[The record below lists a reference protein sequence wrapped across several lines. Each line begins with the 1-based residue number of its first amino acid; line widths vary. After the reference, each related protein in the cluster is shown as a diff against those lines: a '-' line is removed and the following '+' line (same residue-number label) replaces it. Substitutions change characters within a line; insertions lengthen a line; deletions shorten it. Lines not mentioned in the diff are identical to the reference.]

1 MKKDMKK
8 NLMKR
13 IVTMI
18 TAAVMLFS
26 LAALAACSKK
36 QDDTEIRIAALKGP
50 TGMGMVKLCL
60 LYTSPSPRD

>member
-13 IVTMI
+13 IVAMI

-26 LAALAACSKK
+26 LAAFAACSKK
-36 QDDTEIRIAALKGP
+36 RMIRKYAL
-50 TGMGMVKLCL
+50 
-60 LYTSPSPRD
+60 PR